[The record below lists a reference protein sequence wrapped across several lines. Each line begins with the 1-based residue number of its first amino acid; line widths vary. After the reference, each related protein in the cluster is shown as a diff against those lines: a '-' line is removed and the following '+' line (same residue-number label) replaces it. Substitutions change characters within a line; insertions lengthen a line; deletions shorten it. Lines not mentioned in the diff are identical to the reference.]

1 VAEALP
7 FEMLASESPKA
18 WAAFCVYRDLSK
30 DRSIDTA
37 YEVATGRQLRGKRAP
52 GSWQRWATE
61 YNWVERARSYDAA
74 LDARARAAT
83 EGEAT
88 ERRRRM
94 IERHAQTAAKLQT
107 AAQMIL
113 DEFNDRVA
121 VRGGMK
127 FVDGRM
133 LVSMLNQVSKMLETG
148 QKLERLAEG
157 EPTEHITYERVM
169 SMSDAEFEMLVRRL
183 ETEGQV

>member
-1 VAEALP
+1 VESIVKTPLP
-7 FEMLASESPKA
+7 FEQQPAETAKA
-18 WAAFCVYRDLSK
+18 YAAFVMYRDLGPE
-30 DRSIDTA
+30 RSLQETA
-37 YEVATGRQLRGKRAP
+37 HKLAKNLTTIKQWSTLH
-52 GSWQRWATE
+52 
-61 YNWVERARSYDAA
+61 NWVDRARSYDAA